1 MDRPQLTVRAQVG
14 ADEAPSA
21 ERSRRGFPAR
31 STTALTTIRPPATR
45 WIDRYLQDGFAVIP
59 GVFSR
64 AEIAE
69 LGGYF
74 DEVLAWASGA
84 RETTKHGLT
93 EFRVVP
99 IAGVPTLKFAKW
111 AAAFHPGLDR
121 IRTAP
126 GLLSLVFA
134 ALGPDLRQ
142 ITNQM
147 HWKNPGD
154 EVSFQMH
161 QDCTFRKPDAA
172 YRNLSRSFLQT
183 AIAVDPCSEENGC
196 LRVVARSHRE
206 AKALLA
212 GGYDGWDANGVN
224 RGVLE
229 RFAPAVSV
237 LLDPGDVVIWN
248 PFTIHGSR
256 PNRSR
261 RSRRLY
267 INGFARAADCDHG
280 IRVTEGGKVLPL
292 AWGPGTRWDVVE
304 ER

>member
-1 MDRPQLTVRAQVG
+1 MLSTAVG
-14 ADEAPSA
+14 I
-21 ERSRRGFPAR
+21 
-31 STTALTTIRPPATR
+31 TIRTPDAS
-45 WIDRYLQDGFAVIP
+45 WVDRYLEDGFAFIR
-59 GVFSR
+59 GVFPR

-69 LGGYF
+69 LRCYF
-74 DEVLAWASGA
+74 DEVLARTTGM
-84 RETTKHGLT
+84 REVTKHGLA

-99 IAGVPTLKFAKW
+99 VAGVPTLKFAKW
-111 AAAFHPGLDR
+111 AASFHPGLDR
-121 IRTAP
+121 FRTAP
-126 GLLSLVFA
+126 SLLSLAFA
-134 ALGPDLRQ
+134 VLGPDLRQ

-172 YRNLSRSFLQT
+172 YRNLFRSFLQT
-183 AIAVDPCSEENGC
+183 AIAVDPCTEANGC
-196 LRVVARSHRE
+196 LQLVPRSHRE

-212 GGYDGWDANGVN
+212 GGYEGWAANAAN
-224 RGVLE
+224 RAVLE
-229 RFAPAVSV
+229 RFAPAVPA

-256 PNRSR
+256 PNRSCG
-261 RSRRLY
+261 SRRLY

-280 IRVTEGGKVLPL
+280 IRVTVGGKVLPL
-292 AWGPGTRWDVVE
+292 DWGPGTRWDVVE